1 MHTHA
6 LKHETILLEGKKNYE
21 KNNAPFFFKTEDG
34 KGTHRC
40 TEEFLETKPRVRGER
55 DDGPEA
61 TVRRWCNALASVR
74 RCALRVRGFYTYTRE
89 RERERAGRN
98 HLCERRFCTGQ
109 AWLVCEQAS
118 HRVREVA
125 ARARARR
132 SGSFERFAFV
142 YIPCTCTCVQT
153 CLYVCTRSTRYGG
166 IRGEEGNT

>member
-1 MHTHA
+1 MKRTMHRSSLKQKTVKEHTDARRNSLKRSHGFVGSVTTVLRLQSVGGVTRSLVCVGVRSGLEAFTRTH
-6 LKHETILLEGKKNYE
+6 
-21 KNNAPFFFKTEDG
+21 
-34 KGTHRC
+34 
-40 TEEFLETKPRVRGER
+40 V
-55 DDGPEA
+55 
-61 TVRRWCNALASVR
+61 
-74 RCALRVRGFYTYTRE
+74 